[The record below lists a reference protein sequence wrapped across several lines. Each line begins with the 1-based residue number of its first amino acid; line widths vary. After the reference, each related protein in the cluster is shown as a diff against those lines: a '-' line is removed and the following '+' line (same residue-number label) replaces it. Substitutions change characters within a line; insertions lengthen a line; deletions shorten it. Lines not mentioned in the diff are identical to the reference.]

1 MDRVIYWHKSG
12 LNTTTGTI
20 VSIHAYDEFKENQ
33 IIMDRIDHKIERL
46 AETGY
51 IIDSSYVKSSLS
63 KLLHRI
69 EHEQRIAND
78 KAIAVSERYI
88 SAPQTTG
95 NQHWG
100 YVVAEW
106 HGNETI
112 DFGLWDQSNHCF
124 VGNPCVFSKGSI
136 SFHNM
141 SIAEIARMVGV
152 FSQKYSDSSGIPYE
166 RTLAVLKSMGFKSIN
181 RRRCGIIGSLNFS
194 EER

>member
-1 MDRVIYWHKSG
+1 MDKVIFWHG
-12 LNTTTGTI
+12 TRYNTI
-20 VSIHAYDEFKENQ
+20 VHLHSYDEFKENHR
-33 IIMDRIDHKIERL
+33 IMNIVDTEIERL

-63 KLLHRI
+63 KLIHRI
-69 EHEQRIAND
+69 EADHRKKIE
-78 KAIAVSERYI
+78 KALAVSERYLFL
-88 SAPQTTG
+88 PTTTG

-136 SFHNM
+136 SFHNL

-152 FSQKYSDSSGIPYE
+152 FSQKYSDSSGIPFE
-166 RTLAVLKSMGFKSIN
+166 RTRAVLKSMGFKKIN
-181 RRRCGIIGSLNFS
+181 RREIGIIGSLNFS
-194 EER
+194 EV